1 MCGGDVA
8 LVLTC
13 VDAVP
18 EDAAKEVA
26 GSAAAALDLV
36 LFQLDIEACE
46 ESGDAFVG
54 KATLAER
61 ADFAVEQVDYLGGGE
76 SLFLSASGFAQLAG
90 DDGDLFGSVGARLC
104 HEFPLKWSPG
114 KDLPGEIR
122 LSPKCVTEGVP

>member
-76 SLFLSASGFAQLAG
+76 SLFLSASGFA
-90 DDGDLFGSVGARLC
+90 
-104 HEFPLKWSPG
+104 
-114 KDLPGEIR
+114 
-122 LSPKCVTEGVP
+122 